1 MPTPTFLWGVGA
13 RPRRDTLATWGL
25 RYGTSEGLLGWRVAM
40 FHVFQLARSQRRQII
55 DRLEVAIRLVED
67 HVAWAEA
74 YSARLAAAGR
84 TEDATYARAS
94 LELGRLHLDL
104 LCRGRRRLL
113 LREWPREGGRA
124 ALEACLLNALRDWR

>member
-1 MPTPTFLWGVGA
+1 
-13 RPRRDTLATWGL
+13 
-25 RYGTSEGLLGWRVAM
+25 M

-94 LELGRLHLDL
+94 LELGRLHLVL
-104 LCRGRRRLL
+104 LCRGRGRLL

-124 ALEACLLNALRDWR
+124 ALKACLLNALRDWRGGEPYRVSLDARPMRTIGGDLGRRSSAGSGLT

>member
-1 MPTPTFLWGVGA
+1 
-13 RPRRDTLATWGL
+13 
-25 RYGTSEGLLGWRVAM
+25 M

-67 HVAWAEA
+67 HVAWAESF
-74 YSARLAAAGR
+74 SARLVLAGR
-84 TEDATYARAS
+84 TEDANYARAS

-124 ALEACLLNALRDWR
+124 ALEACLLNALRDWRGVEPYRISLAARPMRAIGGDLGRRSSAGSGLT